1 MGGPANPRRRVE
13 KAEML
18 LRQAVSWLATAIV
31 LVIASGCSAAEA
43 AIADS
48 SPLGRLNI
56 VLIVADD
63 LGWADLGCY
72 GSKYHST
79 PNLDRLAA
87 AGLRFTDA
95 YAAAPVCSPTRA
107 ALMTGKYPARLN
119 LTDWLP
125 GRPDR
130 PDQKLLRPVINH
142 ELPATELTLASAL
155 KREGYTTGH
164 VGKWHLGG
172 KGAGPEQ
179 RGFDVNIAGDQAG
192 SPRSYFAP
200 FRSGDGRFMPGLER
214 APEGEYLTDRLTAEA
229 EKFIEANRARP
240 FFLYLAHYAVH
251 IPLKAKAEMVAR
263 YKPGRPGQQGNPIY
277 AAMIESLDESVG
289 RVLKKLDDL
298 KLTERTLIL
307 FTSDNGGLC
316 VTEGPNTPATIN
328 APLREGKG
336 YLYEGGLRVP
346 LLVKWP
352 GVTKPGGAIAA
363 PVSSIDIFPTVLDA
377 CGVKS
382 EAKVD
387 GVSLVSLLKGGV
399 LKRDTLFWHYPH
411 YSNQGG
417 RPGGAVRAGDYKLI
431 EF

>member
-107 ALMTGKYPARLN
+107 ALMTGKYPARLH

-130 PDQKLLRPVINH
+130 PDQKLLRPVISQ
-142 ELPATELTLASAL
+142 ELPATEMTLAAAL
-155 KREGYTTGH
+155 KAAGYATGH
-164 VGKWHLGG
+164 IGKWHLGG

-179 RGFDVNIAGDQAG
+179 RGFDVNIAGDQTG

-200 FRSGDGRFMPGLER
+200 FRSEDGRFMPGLEQ

-229 EKFIEANRARP
+229 EKFIEANRDQP

-251 IPLKAKAEMVAR
+251 IPLKAKAELVAK
-263 YKPGRPGQQGNPIY
+263 Y
-277 AAMIESLDESVG
+277 
-289 RVLKKLDDL
+289 
-298 KLTERTLIL
+298 T
-307 FTSDNGGLC
+307 
-316 VTEGPNTPATIN
+316 
-328 APLREGKG
+328 
-336 YLYEGGLRVP
+336 
-346 LLVKWP
+346 
-352 GVTKPGGAIAA
+352 
-363 PVSSIDIFPTVLDA
+363 
-377 CGVKS
+377 
-382 EAKVD
+382 
-387 GVSLVSLLKGGV
+387 SLVDPASKA
-399 LKRDTLFWHYPH
+399 TPSMPPW
-411 YSNQGG
+411 S
-417 RPGGAVRAGDYKLI
+417 RASTRASAGCSRSSTT
-431 EF
+431 